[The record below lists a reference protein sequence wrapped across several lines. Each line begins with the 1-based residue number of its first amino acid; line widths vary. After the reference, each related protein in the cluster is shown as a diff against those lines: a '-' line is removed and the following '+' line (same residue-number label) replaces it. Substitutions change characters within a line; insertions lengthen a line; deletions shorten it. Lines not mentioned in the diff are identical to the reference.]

1 MQQWTGYINIGVFI
15 SGRGSNLKE
24 LIKYSKRNNTNWK
37 IKLVISNKKKAK
49 GLIYAK
55 KNKIQNYTIEKKKHH
70 FEKKALRHL
79 KKNKINLLCLAG
91 FMRILSK
98 EFIQKCKSKIINIHP
113 SLLPKYKG
121 LNTHKR
127 AMQAGDK
134 YTGSTVHYVSAK
146 LDSGKRI
153 LQTKVKIFKTDN
165 PNTVAKRVL
174 KAEHLIYPKAVNI
187 VCNKIIWKLFFKK
200 KINFNF
206 SVFFTI
212 RTVNR
217 IFI

>member
-1 MQQWTGYINIGVFI
+1 MKKSTGNINIGVFI

-55 KNKIQNYTIEKKKHH
+55 KNKIKNYAIEKKKLQ
-70 FEKKALRHL
+70 FEKKALSIL
-79 KKNKINLLCLAG
+79 SKNKINLLCLAG
-91 FMRILSK
+91 FMSILSN
-98 EFIQKCKSKIINIHP
+98 EFIKKYKFKIINIHP

-121 LNTHKR
+121 LNTHER
-127 AMQAGDK
+127 AIQAGDK
-134 YTGSTVHYVSAK
+134 YAGSTVHYVSAK

-187 VCNKIIWKLFFKK
+187 VCNKII
-200 KINFNF
+200 
-206 SVFFTI
+206 
-212 RTVNR
+212 
-217 IFI
+217 